1 MKLFKKSS
9 TPSKPSIER
18 IVRMDDQMLNMWA
31 DTLLM
36 QLGASFDRYRYHG
49 DSSETVTEYLTS
61 FDAVWAEMRARSDRP
76 S

>member
-9 TPSKPSIER
+9 IPSKPTIER
-18 IVRMDDQMLNMWA
+18 VARMDDQMLNMWA

-36 QLGASFDRYRYHG
+36 LLGAAFDKYRYHG
-49 DSSETVTEYLTS
+49 EAPEVVTEYLS
-61 FDAVWAEMRARSDRP
+61 AFEIVWTELRSRSDRP

>member
-9 TPSKPSIER
+9 TPSKPSIGR
-18 IVRMDDQMLNMWA
+18 VASMDDQMLNMWA

-36 QLGASFDRYRYHG
+36 QLGAAFDKHRYHG
-49 DSSETVTEYLTS
+49 ESHELVTEYLTA
-61 FDAVWAEMRARSDRP
+61 FDTVWTELRSRSDRP